1 MKDTDL
7 SNITGIPLQT
17 IKEWKKSDNYR
28 RDVYELLKELPEEFI
43 KDKLKSIKEKRK
55 GKI

>member
-1 MKDTDL
+1 MKDTEL

-28 RDVYELLKELPEEFI
+28 KDIYELLQELPERFI
-43 KDKLKSIKEKRK
+43 KETLKSIKEKRE

>member
-1 MKDTDL
+1 MKDTEL

-17 IKEWKKSDNYR
+17 IKIWKKSDNYR

-43 KDKLKSIKEKRK
+43 KDKLKSIKEKRE